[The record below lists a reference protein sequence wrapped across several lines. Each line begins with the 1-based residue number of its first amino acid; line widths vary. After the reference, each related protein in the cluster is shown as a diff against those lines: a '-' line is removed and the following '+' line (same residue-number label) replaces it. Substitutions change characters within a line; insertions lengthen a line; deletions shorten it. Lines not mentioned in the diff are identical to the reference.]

1 MKMKIEKIGQKAAA
15 GTPAKLY
22 AQETHNSALNT
33 KDYFETFNNFIRE
46 RNWKALKVLIQ
57 FYDEERKIALAGNNY
72 SEEAM
77 VYNPEKA
84 KSAEVDVV
92 MAQSADSPVYRG
104 IIEDS
109 LQQFVTAGFIPFK
122 TYLKTSTLPY
132 SDKLLTDIESAEQ
145 QLAGGGQI
153 PPELMAQLGQG
164 MQQEGG
170 NAAKADPGTMAL
182 LQKFMQDQAA

>member
-1 MKMKIEKIGQKAAA
+1 MMNHDKLIVMDVRSAEMTKYAANAMLASRLSFMNEISGVSPAMQGQKAAA

-92 MAQSADSPVYRG
+92 MAQSAESPVYRS

-109 LQQFVTAGFIPFK
+109 LW
-122 TYLKTSTLPY
+122 S
-132 SDKLLTDIESAEQ
+132 
-145 QLAGGGQI
+145 
-153 PPELMAQLGQG
+153 M
-164 MQQEGG
+164 
-170 NAAKADPGTMAL
+170 
-182 LQKFMQDQAA
+182 